1 MMNCFVIGSGYYST
15 SSFVVSSTRSSCCF
29 YNKARQF
36 YTQTRINSKSIYTQN
51 SLKMSTTS
59 SESPINTIDS
69 TSSASAMVFR
79 DTSTT
84 TSRFLRSLRFFF
96 QVRGRVKKN
105 SVLYFTLSGSIPD
118 TASQSPSFNPLSL
131 LSGASN
137 RPISLS
143 QLTNSLRLAAH
154 DPRISAIYFRIEP
167 LSCGYAKLQEI
178 RRFMDYFK
186 QSGKKIYAYLEIGS
200 EKEFYLASGCNE
212 LYMPP
217 EAFFGLRG
225 FRVSGSFLKG
235 VFEKIGI
242 EPQVERIG
250 VYKSAGDQF
259 ARKSMS
265 DAQREVLSALLEE
278 QYKHFMKDI
287 VNARKLES
295 ENVLEEILNRA
306 PQKAE
311 EYAQAGLI
319 SGVKYEDELIE
330 SLKKTYNKNGDV
342 EKPLR
347 SVALAK
353 YARRTTP
360 KLIGL
365 DRGKDVIGII
375 RANGAIASGQSR
387 RSALS
392 GSENLGSESL
402 IQLLRAAGRN
412 KSLKAVVLRVDS
424 PGGSALASDV
434 MWREI
439 KKLREKIPVVASMG
453 DVAASGGYYLSMGCD
468 EIVAEELT
476 LTGSIGVVTAKLSL
490 EKLYEKIGFVRENI
504 SKGKYAELDVDNR
517 GFSKEEKEYFE
528 NGAQK
533 AYLSFTSKAA
543 ESRGM
548 ELTELQK
555 VAQGRV
561 WTGKQALDVGLVDKL
576 GGIWTAIASAK
587 SRAGIDQEKSVKI
600 VELRAPSGFFA
611 RPAPFGA
618 SLSQSIISGQPLAIT
633 DTVLPGLS
641 SNISPLECIMLESL
655 SSENPELLSQVI
667 MPLLNKSLHT

>member
-1 MMNCFVIGSGYYST
+1 
-15 SSFVVSSTRSSCCF
+15 
-29 YNKARQF
+29 
-36 YTQTRINSKSIYTQN
+36 
-51 SLKMSTTS
+51 MSTTS

-655 SSENPELLSQVI
+655 SSQNPELLSQVI